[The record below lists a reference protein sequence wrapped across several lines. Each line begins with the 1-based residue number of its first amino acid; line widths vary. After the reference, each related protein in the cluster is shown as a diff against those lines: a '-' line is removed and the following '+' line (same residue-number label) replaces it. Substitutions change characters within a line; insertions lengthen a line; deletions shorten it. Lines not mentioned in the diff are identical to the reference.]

1 MKTFKF
7 FLPVSL
13 MVAFFFLVISCN
25 KESKVQPQQP
35 ESVVPGLVVSPDIK
49 MDEAKLAE
57 LQAISSNVV
66 TTRTPISYIGQL
78 CPGVT
83 VSGSAPTANSIFNSA
98 LWDYYSFNGCAG
110 DVVTI
115 YGPRTGTCNMD
126 PAFYLAAG
134 KTTDSNLSGLT
145 VLAFA
150 DDEVYNCGGCFAD
163 PLLSGYVLPTT
174 GVYTVAFF
182 DYLSCGPDRTYDLTV
197 TGIPECT
204 VVIDGCDSG
213 VPNMLTPSGSLMSCD
228 IAACAAAAGNHG
240 DFVSCVAHLT
250 NEWKAAGLIT
260 GAQKGAI
267 QSCAAGA
274 NIP

>member
-1 MKTFKF
+1 MKTNQF
-7 FLPVSL
+7 FLSASL
-13 MVAFFFLVISCN
+13 IAAIFFLFLSCN
-25 KESKVQPQQP
+25 KEPKIEPQQP
-35 ESVVPGLVVSPDIK
+35 ETILPSLVISPDIK
-49 MDEAKLAE
+49 MDETKWSE
-57 LQAISSNVV
+57 VKAITSNAVI
-66 TTRTPISYIGQL
+66 TRTPISYIGRL

-98 LWDYYSFNGCAG
+98 LWDYYSFYGCAG

-134 KTTDSNLSGLT
+134 TTADSDLSGLT
-145 VLAFA
+145 LLAFA

-163 PLLSGYVLPTT
+163 PLLSGYALPST
-174 GVYTVAFF
+174 GVYTVAIF

-197 TGIPECT
+197 TGIPACT
-204 VVIDGCDSG
+204 VIIDGCDSG
-213 VPNMLTPSGSLMSCD
+213 VPNKLTPSGSLMSCD
-228 IAACAAAAGNHG
+228 IAACAASAENHG
-240 DFVSCVAHLT
+240 QFVSCVAALT
-250 NEWKAAGLIT
+250 NAWKAAGLIT